1 MEKEIY
7 KSEIFMAVT
16 LLLCLWFKLD
26 AVLEYGTQDTPQLML
41 ASCGLL
47 LAIILFRAVWLL
59 LTNPQRLWTLVK
71 GIFKS
76 EMFDS
81 ISWIPFL
88 MLFVNSEKY
97 SQLLAC
103 IAWTMGDLVL
113 IGAFLW
119 HLKKA
124 EVVKNK

>member
-1 MEKEIY
+1 MEKEIC
-7 KSEIFMAVT
+7 KNEIFMAVT

-26 AVLEYGTQDTPQLML
+26 AVLEYGTQDTPLLML

-47 LAIILFRAVWLL
+47 LAIILFRSIWLL
-59 LTNPQRLWTLVK
+59 LTNPQRLWILAK

-76 EMFDS
+76 EMFDT

-88 MLFVNSEKY
+88 MLFANSEKY
-97 SQLLAC
+97 SQLFAC

-113 IGAFLW
+113 IGAFMW
-119 HLKKA
+119 YLKRQRS
-124 EVVKNK
+124 

>member
-7 KSEIFMAVT
+7 KNELFLAVT

-26 AVLEYGTQDTPQLML
+26 AILEYGMQDTPMLML

-47 LAIILFRAVWLL
+47 LSVILFRAIWLV
-59 LTNPQRLWTLVK
+59 LTNPLRLWMLVK

-76 EMFDS
+76 EMFDA

-88 MLFVNSEKY
+88 MLFANNEKY
-97 SQLLAC
+97 SLFFAC

-113 IGAFLW
+113 IGAFIW
-119 HLKKA
+119 YLKRQI
-124 EVVKNK
+124 V